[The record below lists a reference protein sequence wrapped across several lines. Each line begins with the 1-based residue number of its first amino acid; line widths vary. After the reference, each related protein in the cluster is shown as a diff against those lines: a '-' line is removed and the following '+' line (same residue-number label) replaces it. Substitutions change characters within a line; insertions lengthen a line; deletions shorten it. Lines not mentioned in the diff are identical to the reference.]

1 MAVITPATT
10 AATANLESV
19 MSVNRMREGNVM
31 ASSAVQRLPLTS
43 SLTEITGAT
52 VAAATPTAATIAVVV
67 RTDDVAAAV
76 AVAVAAVAAVAAAA
90 TAAAVAFTGT
100 GASIAPST
108 SVAVEAPIT
117 APASPTTS
125 IVDVPAAPPGMLQA
139 PAAGVTPLAP

>member
-1 MAVITPATT
+1 MAVTRPATT
-10 AATANLESV
+10 AAAANLESV

-76 AVAVAAVAAVAAAA
+76 AVAVAAGAAVAAAA
-90 TAAAVAFTGT
+90 AAAAAAVAGSGGGT
-100 GASIAPST
+100 PPPP
-108 SVAVEAPIT
+108 SVAPRAP
-117 APASPTTS
+117 
-125 IVDVPAAPPGMLQA
+125 
-139 PAAGVTPLAP
+139 

>member
-1 MAVITPATT
+1 MAVTRPATT
-10 AATANLESV
+10 AAAANLESV

-76 AVAVAAVAAVAAAA
+76 AVAVAAVAAAA
-90 TAAAVAFTGT
+90 TAPAVALAGSVASNPPPTARAPVAPPNPPAPPT
-100 GASIAPST
+100 PRSANMPAPPPVKLNPPLAGAS
-108 SVAVEAPIT
+108 
-117 APASPTTS
+117 
-125 IVDVPAAPPGMLQA
+125 
-139 PAAGVTPLAP
+139 